1 MKPAEKLIV
10 ANWKMH
16 GDLEMAYA
24 YVWELLELR
33 NEGGGKNTLVICPP
47 TPYLSFVA
55 GRLAASGVGL
65 GAQDCSAHEKGAF
78 TGEVSA
84 PMLADVGCRYVII
97 GHSECRHYHQ
107 ESSEA
112 LANKI
117 HQALAAHL
125 IPIFCVGEMEQ
136 DREQGITQQVLE
148 QQLSILASFRG
159 HSLVIAYEPVWAI
172 GTGRIPQNQDIEEAC
187 ALIRKVA
194 TFYEIKPTILYGGSV
209 KAENAQE
216 ILSLPEVEGALVG
229 GASLKP
235 LEFWKIASAV

>member
-1 MKPAEKLIV
+1 
-10 ANWKMH
+10 
-16 GDLEMAYA
+16 
-24 YVWELLELR
+24 
-33 NEGGGKNTLVICPP
+33 
-47 TPYLSFVA
+47 LSFVA
-55 GRLAASGVGL
+55 GRLVASGVGL

-107 ESSEA
+107 ESYEA
-112 LANKI
+112 LASKI

-136 DREQGITQQVLE
+136 DREQGMTQQVLE
-148 QQLSILASFRG
+148 QQLSILVSFRG

-187 ALIRKVA
+187 ALIRKAA
-194 TFYEIKPTILYGGSV
+194 TFYDIKPTI
-209 KAENAQE
+209 
-216 ILSLPEVEGALVG
+216 
-229 GASLKP
+229 
-235 LEFWKIASAV
+235 